1 MPYFKLT
8 AEHITRSKGDSIIK
22 QAEDVM
28 DLHVLHAGHD
38 DVFTNLFHIVVEA
51 TQAEVNKLRD
61 FMWGKNNGA
70 FCELVKDW
78 TEEMDWEAGWL

>member
-1 MPYFKLT
+1 MKFCKLT
-8 AEHITRSKGDSIIK
+8 AEHINRTKGNAIIK

-38 DVFTNLFHIVVEA
+38 DVFTDLFHIVVEA
-51 TQAEVNKLRD
+51 DMKDVNRLRD
-61 FMWGKNNGA
+61 FMWEKNNGA
-70 FCELVKDW
+70 FCEVVKDW